1 MVSLEPGIASLGVLA
16 FELSP
21 EGQPGEPA
29 LSRDEAEALGSVL
42 AEDLRRLLPGIDA
55 LDAGLALAL
64 FDPAELLRPGWPV
77 HAALAEL
84 AGAAPGRRGGRLI
97 AFGSHDGRMPADALQ
112 PDPALG
118 GGLLRLVP
126 FVLLGDADALAPV
139 AEAMEAKLLDV
150 GMASAQAAL
159 DAQAAFGV
167 QLEHAR
173 WMSVHDLCAMT
184 AMQYGHAGLEAHW
197 RLIEAALLAPDG
209 EEWLREDGEPLARY
223 AGGEVRI
230 AEIAAADDESAA
242 DLRRATRRLVAILSA
257 HGIAHRRVAA
267 ADLDE
272 AERALRADD

>member
-1 MVSLEPGIASLGVLA
+1 MPAPLHCLGVFAL
-16 FELSP
+16 ERSP
-21 EGQPGEPA
+21 EGEVGHA
-29 LSRDEAEALGSVL
+29 LLARDEADALGSVL
-42 AEDLRRLLPGIDA
+42 AEDLRRLLPGVEA

-64 FDPAELLRPGWPV
+64 FDPAQLLRPGWPV

-84 AGAAPGRRGGRLI
+84 AGAAPGRRGGRSI
-97 AFGSHDGRMPADALQ
+97 AFGSHDGRMPAAALQ

-118 GGLLRLVP
+118 GGLMRLMP
-126 FVLLGDADALAPV
+126 FVLLGDAADVAPV
-139 AEAMEAKLLDV
+139 AEAMEATLLDV

-159 DAQAAFGV
+159 DAQAAFGI

-173 WMSVHDLCAMT
+173 WMSLHDLCAMT

-197 RLIEAALLAPDG
+197 RLIEAALLAPNG

-230 AEIAAADDESAA
+230 ADVAPVDGDAAA
-242 DLRRATRRLVAILSA
+242 DLRRATRRLEAILTA
-257 HGIAHRRVAA
+257 HGVAHRRIAA
-267 ADLDE
+267 ASVDE